1 MIIGIGR
8 KVMPLA
14 GVGVSDL
21 DNIRWLLSEAKLGS
35 IGDTAFYDERVCFRS
50 PVKLRYCQMT
60 IRLRRPKLPPTDDK
74 KCCIL
79 AIRLGCSR
87 GPPKAAEGC
96 CGVWKA
102 ETLVAGRD
110 RGHNLV

>member
-35 IGDTAFYDERVCFRS
+35 IGDAAFYDEGVFFRS
-50 PVKLRYCQMT
+50 PVKLRYWQMT
-60 IRLRRPKLPPTDDK
+60 IRLRRLKLPLWAHPE
-74 KCCIL
+74 C
-79 AIRLGCSR
+79 
-87 GPPKAAEGC
+87 
-96 CGVWKA
+96 
-102 ETLVAGRD
+102 
-110 RGHNLV
+110 

>member
-21 DNIRWLLSEAKLGS
+21 DNIRWLLSEAKLES

-50 PVKLRYCQMT
+50 SVKLRYWQMT
-60 IRLRRPKLPPTDDK
+60 IRLRRLKLPPTDDK

-87 GPPKAAEGC
+87 APQGQQDAAGSASR
-96 CGVWKA
+96 KH
-102 ETLVAGRD
+102 L
-110 RGHNLV
+110 